1 MGTLVRVLLG
11 MLGVILFGLL
21 FGLLWGAAVTVPGE
35 TQRVSAGLAHE
46 HSGELDA
53 HVSLLYYVFVMVG
66 IPLGS
71 A

>member
-21 FGLLWGAAVTVPGE
+21 FGLLWGAAVTVLE
-35 TQRVSAGLAHE
+35 KCNASVLVWLMSIAGSLM
-46 HSGELDA
+46 LMF
-53 HVSLLYYVFVMVG
+53 LLYYVFVMVG

>member
-11 MLGVILFGLL
+11 VLGVILFGLL
-21 FGLLWGAAVTVPGE
+21 FGLLWGATVTFLEKRNASVL
-35 TQRVSAGLAHE
+35 VWLMSIAGSLM
-46 HSGELDA
+46 LMM
-53 HVSLLYYVFVMVG
+53 LLYYVFVMLG

>member
-21 FGLLWGAAVTVPGE
+21 FDLLWEAAVPYLE
-35 TQRVSAGLAHE
+35 QRNAPWLVWLMSIAGSLM
-46 HSGELDA
+46 LMF
-53 HVSLLYYVFVMVG
+53 LLYYVFVMLG